1 MSFDDCYLQS
11 VIRAVHDWPKA
22 GVTFRD
28 IAPLFND
35 PKALHIVIDA
45 LTQRYID
52 SDITHIAALDAR
64 GFLLGGA
71 LAYQLNRPLILIR
84 KKDKLPGATLR
95 QEYQLEYGTATVEV
109 QTDACSQG
117 DRVLIVDDLIATG
130 GSILAAATLLRQ
142 LGAQVVEAAAII
154 DLPDLQ
160 GSAKL
165 IDADIPVH
173 TLLAY

>member
-1 MSFDDCYLQS
+1 MSYDDCYIQS
-11 VIRAVHDWPKA
+11 VIRDVADWPSP

-28 IAPLFND
+28 IAPLFQD

-45 LTQRYID
+45 LCQRYID

-71 LAYQLNRPLILIR
+71 LAYKLNLPLILVR
-84 KKDKLPGATLR
+84 KKDKLPGPTVR
-95 QEYQLEYGTATVEV
+95 QEYQLEYGSATVEI
-109 QTDACSQG
+109 QQDACKAD

-130 GSILAAATLLRQ
+130 GSILAAATLVRQ
-142 LGAQVVEAAAII
+142 LGAQVAEAAAII

-160 GSAKL
+160 GSARL
-165 IDADIPVH
+165 QDADIPVH
-173 TLLAY
+173 TLIAY